1 MRNYLICPRPI
12 LKEKP
17 QSQQLTISSLSPQPP
32 TVHRETVAP
41 PRVENTLTAPVVRV
55 RKALKD
61 AIDYAKLTATKQ
73 AAWDAGMYGSIEI
86 KSIKGNDYL
95 YLRWNDPETGKK
107 RSTYLGKD
115 WNTAIE
121 KMKKLTGQI

>member
-1 MRNYLICPRPI
+1 M
-12 LKEKP
+12 
-17 QSQQLTISSLSPQPP
+17 
-32 TVHRETVAP
+32 
-41 PRVENTLTAPVVRV
+41 VRV
-55 RKALKD
+55 RKSLKES
-61 AIDYAKLTATKQ
+61 IDYAKLTATKQ

-86 KSIKGNDYL
+86 KTIKGNDYL